1 MTCCFSETEK
11 QRSKE
16 KQAALCIQT
25 NWRMLRVKWRFQ
37 YIKKQTILIQKVY
50 MAFVLRLTARR
61 AYYNVKVERRLSF
74 FTEQARIIQK

>member
-1 MTCCFSETEK
+1 
-11 QRSKE
+11 
-16 KQAALCIQT
+16 
-25 NWRMLRVKWRFQ
+25 MLRVKWRFQ

-50 MAFVLRLTARR
+50 RAFVLRLTARR